1 MSGNVKDCGSLPAI
15 QIKNIK
21 KFYGAV
27 EVLRGINLTVPQGS
41 YTTFLGP
48 SGSGKTTLLKII
60 AGFSSVSTGSVSI
73 SGVDVTHCAARARE
87 VGIVF
92 QNYAL
97 FPHLTAREN
106 VEYPLKVRKVPSGE
120 RRRRALEFLERVQLS
135 QWSDRYPRELS
146 GGQQQRVALARSLV
160 YSPKLLLL
168 DEPLSALD
176 KHLRGHMQEFLKD
189 LQRSLGISFVHVTHD
204 QTEALALSSQ
214 VVIMRDGRLEQ
225 VGSPEEIYR
234 EPTSRFVADFIGNSN
249 IVECQIGPRNG
260 RHATIKL
267 GEARTIGVPMPA
279 SAAEK
284 LAGGARP
291 LLLLRP
297 ENAGASLQGDESVVA
312 MSGPVSRTTFM
323 GTHYEV
329 VFDTP
334 QGEITAHL
342 NKDYARGQAV
352 HVAWRAED
360 TVLLAAGDG
369 R

>member
-1 MSGNVKDCGSLPAI
+1 MSGNVRDCGSPPAI
-15 QIKNIK
+15 QIKNLK
-21 KFYGAV
+21 KYFGAV
-27 EVLRGINLTVPQGS
+27 EVLRGIDLIIPQGS

-60 AGFSSVSTGSVSI
+60 AGFSSVSTGSI
-73 SGVDVTHCAARARE
+73 NIAGVDVTHYAARARE

-106 VEYPLKVRKVPSGE
+106 VEYPLKLRKMPGNE
-120 RRRRALEFLERVQLS
+120 RRRRALEFLERVQLT
-135 QWSDRYPRELS
+135 QWADRYPRELS

-160 YSPKLLLL
+160 YGPKLLLL

-176 KHLRGHMQEFLKD
+176 KHLRGHMQEFLKE

-260 RHATIKL
+260 RHATISL
-267 GEARTIGVPMPA
+267 GDVQTIGVPIPA
-279 SAAEK
+279 SAAER
-284 LAGGARP
+284 LAVGEKP

-297 ENAGASLQGDESVVA
+297 ENAGAPRQGDERAVA
-312 MSGPVSRTTFM
+312 MSGPVLRTTFM

-342 NKDYARGQAV
+342 NKDYARGQTV

-360 TVLLAAGDG
+360 TVLLPADDA